1 MVFTIQKYDVNVQYN
16 IITVRNKGVN
26 LYALQMYY
34 LVYHEKS
41 SHEPCVRLIFSRR

>member
-26 LYALQMYY
+26 LYYKCIILSIMKNH
-34 LVYHEKS
+34 LMNHVWD
-41 SHEPCVRLIFSRR
+41 